1 LIEFPTPSAIRDRLN
16 DEVAVGEWV
25 EITQTRIDQFAD
37 ATEDHQWI
45 HVDAARAAVE
55 SPFRATIAHGFLT
68 LSLVSV
74 LLRRA
79 VRIDGLRMA
88 INYGLNRVRFV
99 APVPVGSRIRG
110 RFRPLSIEEAGG
122 AVQVV
127 WAVTVER
134 DGSDKPCAVVEWVV
148 RYYPTDQR

>member
-1 LIEFPTPSAIRDRLN
+1 
-16 DEVAVGEWV
+16 
-25 EITQTRIDQFAD
+25 
-37 ATEDHQWI
+37 
-45 HVDAARAAVE
+45 
-55 SPFRATIAHGFLT
+55 
-68 LSLVSV
+68 
-74 LLRRA
+74 
-79 VRIDGLRMA
+79 MA